1 MTPNSIP
8 NRGLPKTRAVCFPRG
23 VPASTRSVFVRAA
36 FVSALYLLLSG
47 CEGVPTEGERRAQ
60 QDLQTIAAAYR
71 PQHQRPPL
79 PQLQSSDSLST
90 FLQFA
95 ILNQPRV
102 EAAYYD
108 WAATVRRITVARS
121 LPDPEFRFEMDISGI
136 VSSVMPGAMA
146 QFPGFGKLEAAANVV
161 TAESQAK
168 YFVFESSVLQAA
180 FGVKKAYY
188 QHHFLDARIA
198 INQQTL
204 NLLANLEKVARAQHE
219 AGKATLQDVLRV
231 QIEHDR
237 VVTTISNLKDS
248 RNVVLTQF
256 KAALGLSE
264 SDLTPPV
271 PAKFESTPLDLTS
284 DRLLAFA
291 LARNPRLKSME
302 AEVHRADAEIRVAQ
316 KAQVP
321 DITAGIRADTIMW
334 PFIIRPE
341 LRVTLPVWRDKIKA
355 QIEGAEAGKR
365 AAAARLSAEQIAL
378 VVEFVEKLYLFR
390 EAGRNLEL
398 YNGRLLPKARQSLE
412 VAESAYIGGQL
423 EFINVIDAQR
433 SLLDFSLSAVEARVQ
448 RELALAE
455 LSLIILGTPPA
466 GAPVLPSDA
475 ADRTRGDP

>member
-1 MTPNSIP
+1 MIANSVLK
-8 NRGLPKTRAVCFPRG
+8 RGMSPKAIERPSDDPAPARGIFITALVGALSLMLP
-23 VPASTRSVFVRAA
+23 
-36 FVSALYLLLSG
+36 G

-60 QDLQTIAAAYR
+60 QDLQTVAAAYR

-79 PQLQSSDSLST
+79 PQLRSNESLST

-121 LPDPEFRFEMDISGI
+121 LPDPQFRFEMDVADI
-136 VSSVMPGAMA
+136 VSSVLPGLMMD
-146 QFPGFGKLEAAANVV
+146 FPGFGKLEAAANVA

-168 YFVFESSVLQAA
+168 YFAFESSVLQTA

-188 QHHFLDARIA
+188 QHHFVDAKIGV
-198 INQQTL
+198 NQETL
-204 NLLANLEKVARAQHE
+204 RLLANLEKVARAQHE

-237 VVTTISNLKDS
+237 VVTAISNLKDS
-248 RNVVLTQF
+248 RNVLLAQF
-256 KAALGLSE
+256 KAALGLKE
-264 SDLTPPV
+264 PDPTPPV
-271 PAKFESTPLDLTS
+271 PVKFESTALDLTS

-291 LARNPRLKSME
+291 LARNPRLKAME
-302 AEVHRADAEIRVAQ
+302 AEVHRADAEIRVAE

-321 DITAGIRADTIMW
+321 DFTAGMKANTIMW
-334 PFIIRPE
+334 PFILTPE
-341 LRVTLPVWRDKIKA
+341 FRVTLPVWRDKIRA
-355 QIEGAEAGKR
+355 QIEGAEAGRR

-378 VVEFVEKLYLFR
+378 VVEFVEKLFLFR
-390 EAGRNLEL
+390 EASRNLEL
-398 YNGRLLPKARQSLE
+398 FSERLLPKSRQSLE
-412 VAESAYIGGQL
+412 VAQSAYIGGQL
-423 EFINVIDAQR
+423 EFLNVIDAQR

-466 GAPVLPSDA
+466 GAPVLPPDA
-475 ADRTRGDP
+475 ADRRPERP

>member
-1 MTPNSIP
+1 MTLNSIP
-8 NRGLPKTRAVCFPRG
+8 NLGTSKTRVDFQSGAPTC
-23 VPASTRSVFVRAA
+23 ARSVFVTAA
-36 FVSALYLLLSG
+36 FASALYLMLPG

-71 PQHQRPPL
+71 PQHKRPPL
-79 PQLQSSDSLST
+79 PQLQSSDSLGT

-146 QFPGFGKLEAAANVV
+146 EFPGFGKLEAAANVV

-180 FGVKKAYY
+180 FAVKKAYY
-188 QHHFLDARIA
+188 QQHFLDARIA

-204 NLLANLEKVARAQHE
+204 RLLANLEKVARAQHE

-237 VVTTISNLKDS
+237 IVTTISNLKDS
-248 RNVVLTQF
+248 RNVLLAQF
-256 KAALGLSE
+256 KAALGLKE
-264 SDLTPPV
+264 ADPTPPV
-271 PAKFESTPLDLTS
+271 PAKFESTPLDVTS
-284 DRLLAFA
+284 DRLMAFA
-291 LARNPRLKSME
+291 LARSPRLKSME

-321 DITAGIRADTIMW
+321 DISAGIKADAITW
-334 PFIIRPE
+334 PFIFRPE

-365 AAAARLSAEQIAL
+365 AAAARLSAEEIAL
-378 VVEFVEKLYLFR
+378 VVEFVEKLYLVR

-398 YNGRLLPKARQSLE
+398 FNERLLPKSRQSLE
-412 VAESAYIGGQL
+412 VAQSAYVGGQL
-423 EFINVIDAQR
+423 EFVNVIDAQR

-455 LSLIILGTPPA
+455 LSLLILGTPPA
-466 GAPVLPSDA
+466 GAPVLASDA
-475 ADRTRGDP
+475 ADRTRSNP

>member
-1 MTPNSIP
+1 MTPKSISIQGTP
-8 NRGLPKTRAVCFPRG
+8 TTRANGLPSDD
-23 VPASTRSVFVRAA
+23 PACARSVFATVL
-36 FVSALYLLLSG
+36 VSAFSLMLPG
-47 CEGVPTEGERRAQ
+47 CEGVPTEGERRANH
-60 QDLQTIAAAYR
+60 DLQTVAAAYR
-71 PQHQRPPL
+71 PQHQRPIL
-79 PQLQSSDSLST
+79 PPLQSSDSLTT
-90 FLQFA
+90 FVQFA
-95 ILNQPRV
+95 VLSQPRV

-136 VSSVMPGAMA
+136 VSSVMPGGMME
-146 QFPGFGKLEAAANVV
+146 FPGFGKLEAAANVV

-168 YFVFESSVLQAA
+168 YFVFESSVLQTA
-180 FGVKKAYY
+180 FAVKKAYY
-188 QHHFLDARIA
+188 QQHFLNARIA

-204 NLLANLEKVARAQHE
+204 RLLANLEKVARAQHE

-237 VVTTISNLKDS
+237 IVTTISNLKDS
-248 RNVVLTQF
+248 RNVVLAQL
-256 KAALGLSE
+256 KAALGLRE
-264 SDLTPPV
+264 SDLMPPV

-284 DRLLAFA
+284 DRLLALA
-291 LARNPRLKSME
+291 LARNPRLRSME
-302 AEVHRADAEIRVAQ
+302 AEVLRADAEIRVAE

-321 DITAGIRADTIMW
+321 DITAGIKADTIMW
-334 PFIIRPE
+334 PFIFRPE

-398 YNGRLLPKARQSLE
+398 FNERLLPKSRQSLE
-412 VAESAYIGGQL
+412 VAQSAYIGGQL
-423 EFINVIDAQR
+423 EFVNVIDAQR

-466 GAPVLPSDA
+466 GAPVLQSDA
-475 ADRTRGDP
+475 ADRAPGNP